1 MLERDAKVIEESMA
15 RFACLGLGLLYL
27 NLQVEGWLY
36 LESAFCVL
44 FLAFSGSCG
53 RYDGGF
59 ESHSGTGWTILPVYR
74 RDLCL
79 RSQVVQIS
87 IKVNLMV
94 LTIINVIGN

>member
-44 FLAFSGSCG
+44 LMDNK
-53 RYDGGF
+53 Y
-59 ESHSGTGWTILPVYR
+59 V
-74 RDLCL
+74 
-79 RSQVVQIS
+79 
-87 IKVNLMV
+87 LMV
-94 LTIINVIGN
+94 LQKNHPINANGLTQIYYAFS